1 MDLGSMNDPQ
11 VYLQQL
17 ALQTLGFDPGPLDG
31 IEGKKTRS
39 ARDAWIDSLIGIPA
53 AIEGRKVN
61 SAGLEL
67 IKHFE
72 GLYLSAYKD
81 PVGIWTIGYGHTG
94 LKHRDGTVKAGRK
107 VTQKEADQLLN
118 YDLATFA
125 KRVIEYVKVPLN
137 DNEFSALVSFDF
149 NTGGLPSSTL
159 LKKLNAGDRKGASQ
173 EFLRWVYAGGKV
185 LKGLERRRKSEQ
197 NLFLGR
203 MPYIV
208 KS

>member
-1 MDLGSMNDPQ
+1 MKDPQ
-11 VYLQQL
+11 IYLQQL

-31 IEGKKTRS
+31 VEGKKTRS
-39 ARDAWIDSLIGIPA
+39 ARDAWVDSMSGIPEA
-53 AIEGRKVN
+53 AEVRKVN
-61 SAGLEL
+61 AAGLDL
-67 IKHFE
+67 VKHFE
-72 GLYLSAYKD
+72 GLFLSAYKD

-94 LKHRDGTVKAGRK
+94 LKHLDGTVKAGRK
-107 VTQKEADQLLN
+107 VTQKEADQLLEH
-118 YDLATFA
+118 DLANFA